1 MSVPGPGFPL
11 DVEVAIVSHNG
22 RSTLGRVLSALD
34 AAGVPRDRISVYD
47 IASTDD
53 TRTWLE
59 AGAPGIR
66 VVPLSV
72 NAGPNPARNLAL
84 TSTAQPFLLLLDS
97 DAYVRPDTIQH
108 LRAAIGAV
116 EDAAMAV
123 PVVVH
128 DQQPERIQYAGGAL
142 HFICEATSP
151 WQDRFLAERGS
162 QRAAIGSA
170 PGLCCLVHVETARA
184 VGLFDERYFMGKED
198 GEFCFRLRA
207 AGHTIVEDPAAV
219 VQHASR
225 PRSTWL
231 YRYQIRNRW
240 HFMLM
245 NYEMRTLLALA
256 PAFAIHEPLQFAVLA
271 ARGEAGAWW
280 RAVRDLARWLPA
292 LAQDRRLAAARRRR
306 HDRELLTADPLVVR
320 ADITGGGSGARAK
333 RGYDRLLA
341 WYWRLV
347 GTLGLPRT

>member
-11 DVEVAIVSHNG
+11 DVDVAIVSHNG
-22 RSTLGRVLSALD
+22 RSTLGRVLTALD
-34 AAGVPRDRISVYD
+34 AAGVPRDRITVYD

-53 TRTWLE
+53 TRTWLT
-59 AGAPGIR
+59 AGAPDIR
-66 VVPLSV
+66 VVTLSV

-84 TSTAQPFLLLLDS
+84 TNTARPFLLLLDS

-108 LRAAIGAV
+108 LRAAI

-128 DQQPERIQYAGGAL
+128 DQQPDRIQYAGGAL

-151 WQDRFLAERGS
+151 WQDRPVAERGLL
-162 QRAAIGSA
+162 RAAIGSA
-170 PGLCCLVHVETARA
+170 PGLCGLVHVETARA

-207 AGHTIVEDPAAV
+207 AGHAIVEDPAAI

-240 HFMLM
+240 HFMLK
-245 NYEMRTLLALA
+245 NYETRTLLALA
-256 PAFAIHEPLQFAVLA
+256 PVFAVHEPLQFAVLA

-280 RAVRDLARWLPA
+280 RAVRDLAAWLPA
-292 LAQDRRLAAARRRR
+292 IAEDRRLTAAHRRL

-320 ADITGGGSGARAK
+320 ADITGGGAGARAK

-347 GTLGLPRT
+347 RALVLPRT